1 MSLRRLSLVTPVAS
15 IALRLALGAP
25 AVLLP
30 LTALVALAA
39 SSPAEAAPRG
49 RRPPPREYPADVET
63 AEQLYGK
70 LDYENANKV
79 ATKVLDKHGLTHDE
93 LVRTLR
99 VLAITHAVLD
109 RGELARDAFVQLLTY
124 APDETVDTNLGP
136 KVTGPFY
143 EARGFWRSQTGR
155 PGIELSAT
163 VTAGASGQLKVNL
176 RDPLHVTKKI
186 TAGYRWGSEGGF
198 TEANVDLPATP
209 ATVAVPAAPPAV
221 ARLDYYVQ
229 ARDDHDDVIF
239 ESGSAASPK
248 STTVEAPPPITQLP
262 ATAHDESHGKSGGGF
277 VGSAPFWI
285 TVGAVVAGGAV
296 LTYFLARPHDQSAPT
311 EATITPALNCGT
323 GTKCQ

>member
-1 MSLRRLSLVTPVAS
+1 MRIRRYFLGVSLMAVVT
-15 IALRLALGAP
+15 GAP
-25 AVLLP
+25 SS
-30 LTALVALAA
+30 AL
-39 SSPAEAAPRG
+39 AAPRG
-49 RRPPPREYPADVET
+49 HHPPAKEYPADVDT

-79 ATKVLDKHGLTHDE
+79 AARVLEKRGLTHDE

-155 PGIELSAT
+155 PGIELSST
-163 VTAGASGQLKVNL
+163 VSASSPGQLKIVL

-186 TAGYRWGSEGGF
+186 TAGYRWGSDGAY
-198 TEANVDLPATP
+198 TESSVDLPATP
-209 ATVAVPAAPPAV
+209 ATVALPPPPSGI
-221 ARLDYYVQ
+221 ARLDAYVQ
-229 ARDDHDDVIF
+229 ARDDHDDIIF
-239 ESGSAASPK
+239 ESGSPASPK
-248 STTVEAPPPITQLP
+248 STTVEAPPPIAVTTT
-262 ATAHDESHGKSGGGF
+262 TARDDDTHKGGGF
-277 VGSAPFWI
+277 LGSTPFWI

-296 LTYFLARPHDQSAPT
+296 LTYFLARPHDQSDPT
-311 EATITPALNCGT
+311 SAAINPALNCGT
-323 GTKCQ
+323 GIKCN